1 MAQLVMSNHTAGLVA
16 QMAFSQKCSLVP
28 CQAQFLSALLASL
41 QVSLQVSPV
50 ACQLELVLCLGDLPV
65 LY

>member
-28 CQAQFLSALLASL
+28 CQAQFLSILRASR
-41 QVSLQVSPV
+41 QVSLLVSLRVPPE
-50 ACQLELVLCLGDLPV
+50 ACQSEPMQLMED
-65 LY
+65 